1 MNLRL
6 LAWIVLPV
14 VGLILVGWLAIKVL
28 ALVLGWIVYVAIG
41 AAVVVGAIYAWGKV
55 RQALGKGPTRR
66 SLPR

>member
-14 VGLILVGWLAIKVL
+14 VGLIIVGWIAVKLLAVLFGWVIYL
-28 ALVLGWIVYVAIG
+28 ALG
-41 AAVVVGAIYAWGKV
+41 AAVVAGAVYLYGKAKK
-55 RQALGKGPTRR
+55 ALGRGSSHR